1 MIVVLVLLGVSLSL
15 FLGFNFRSLEGM
27 RLRTTGKDLYQ
38 FFKGARSAAMIQ
50 DTPNACLYY
59 PANATI
65 QEGLRNRHMF
75 LPSGVAIILEDPP
88 NDDEEPIALTTF
100 YPDGTAV
107 TNTILLGVGERRLAI
122 SIHPILGRII
132 VNSHPDEEL

>member
-15 FLGFNFRSLEGM
+15 FLGFNFRQLESM

-38 FFKGARSAAMIQ
+38 FFKGARSAAMIE
-50 DTPNACLYY
+50 DAPNSCLYY

-65 QEGLRNRHMF
+65 LESLRNKRMF
-75 LPSGVAIILEDPP
+75 LATGITIVVEDPP
-88 NDDEEPIALTTF
+88 NNDDEPIVLTTF

-107 TNTILLGVGERRLAI
+107 MNTVILDAGERRLAL
-122 SIHPILGRII
+122 SIQPILGR
-132 VNSHPDEEL
+132 VVVKPHPDRES